1 MPRHCAGCSLN
12 VSGPCSSASGPSAAR
27 VDVGGG
33 FFFLVFLVPDMC
45 LVRGGTQCVPVE
57 GPPMLYEVSES
68 ILEIFLFFAA
78 RIL

>member
-1 MPRHCAGCSLN
+1 MPRHCAECSLN
-12 VSGPCSSASGPSAAR
+12 VSGPRFSASGPGAAR
-27 VDVGGG
+27 VGVGGG

-45 LVRGGTQCVPVE
+45 LVHGGTQCMLVE

-78 RIL
+78 HIL